1 MPGQKQK
8 YLDKYRNTCIKTEMT
23 EQNEQKYLD
32 KMNRNTWKKTEMP
45 GQKKQK
51 YLDKSRNI

>member
-1 MPGQKQK
+1 
-8 YLDKYRNTCIKTEMT
+8 MT

-45 GQKKQK
+45 GQKKNRNTWTKAEIFEQK
-51 YLDKSRNI
+51 RRYLDKEVFR